1 MAAFDPQ
8 HMADVRYTN
17 KARMTALIEKLVEAK
32 RVKERDADRLLGEY
46 MSFIDEYVVHRH
58 SKFSNFN
65 HTSVSKTDTM
75 DLAENENRTDV
86 LLYG

>member
-1 MAAFDPQ
+1 
-8 HMADVRYTN
+8 
-17 KARMTALIEKLVEAK
+17 MTALIEKLVEAK

-46 MSFIDEYVVHRH
+46 MSFIDEYVVQHH

-75 DLAENENRTDV
+75 DLTENKNRTDV
-86 LLYG
+86 LLYECMTRNSCYSKICGLV